1 MGFNLATAAPVK
13 SGFDISTAAPVE
25 KQEVK
30 QEEPGWFMPGSK
42 SEAAV
47 RGFSQGATLGF
58 GDELQ
63 ALIRKAANWDT
74 PVAQLRDEQ
83 RAANDASA
91 KANPGV
97 YMASEIA
104 GSLPSYAGSTSVLK
118 GAGAIQGGK
127 AGQSAV
133 TLAKTLGPKFVSPA
147 TAAKGGALIGGVQGL
162 GKGEGDIVD
171 QGLSTAYGAGLGA
184 LAGGTTSLGA
194 KATTNALNAV
204 KGGLGDKA
212 SDTTLG
218 AAAGFIGAKVS
229 GNSGLEGAI
238 AGGLAGK
245 AGVLRTGGKLLQ
257 AGAKAV
263 NPSAGMVVN
272 RLAPSAAAVTNALVS
287 LSGSQSRAIKAE
299 GDAEIKAAVDRG
311 QPKYAATFTALQ
323 NPVYRTAAAKTEDTE
338 DANELNLL
346 SEEE

>member
-13 SGFDISTAAPVE
+13 SGFDLSTAAPDVPAPKAE
-25 KQEVK
+25 QEA
-30 QEEPGWFMPGSK
+30 PGWFMPGSK

-63 ALIRKAANWDT
+63 ALVRKAANWDT

-83 RAANDASA
+83 RAANDAAA
-91 KANPGV
+91 KANPGI
-97 YMASEIA
+97 YMASEVA

-133 TLAKTLGPKFVSPA
+133 TLAKTLGPKYVAPM

-171 QGLSTAYGAGLGA
+171 QGLSTASGAGLGA
-184 LAGGTTSLGA
+184 LAAGTTSLGA
-194 KATTNALNAV
+194 KAATNALNAV
-204 KGGLGDKA
+204 KGGFGDKA

-218 AAAGFIGAKVS
+218 AAAGFIGAKMS

-238 AGGLAGK
+238 AGGIAGK

-263 NPSAGMVVN
+263 NPTAGLVVN
-272 RLAPSAAAVTNALVS
+272 RAAPSAAAITNALVS

-299 GDAEIKAAVDRG
+299 GDAEIQAAVDRG

-323 NPVYRTAAAKTEDTE
+323 NPVYRTATTKAEDSDEET
-338 DANELNLL
+338 NLL
-346 SEEE
+346 NEED